1 MENMQKQVV
10 MAHSEVLL
18 ALAQKDW
25 EKLRKTFMKIAD
37 PIPEILI

>member
-18 ALAQKDW
+18 DLAQKDW
-25 EKLRKTFMKIAD
+25 EKLWKTFMKIAGLT
-37 PIPEILI
+37 PEILI